1 MFNGKF
7 NYMFK
12 YMFNYWVIYWFI
24 SRRSGSSGQGE
35 RGQVCSVQCMSVART
50 LKTGLQN
57 CVAAAGER
65 KQCIWVQCGLTS
77 VPPGRAFRWRPGQWC
92 TQAACSVKVQHLLR
106 VFVQGAAC

>member
-1 MFNGKF
+1 MFN
-7 NYMFK
+7 
-12 YMFNYWVIYWFI
+12 YMFNYWVIDRFI

-65 KQCIWVQCGLTS
+65 KQRMRVQCH
-77 VPPGRAFRWRPGQWC
+77 PGGRFGGGQASGARRRRAR
-92 TQAACSVKVQHLLR
+92 
-106 VFVQGAAC
+106 